1 MCFIFFVALIHSF
14 IYLFIYLFIYF
25 KDEEDGADST
35 ATGAAEKTGR
45 TNGAMAE
52 PVAGGET

>member
-1 MCFIFFVALIHSF
+1 MFHIFRRSHSF
-14 IYLFIYLFIYF
+14 IHLFIYLFIYF